1 MTDDL
6 APLDPALLRVIQAL
20 ARMDA
25 ARDFESARRDHE
37 REGQGSSRRHKAT
50 FTAAEIRRA
59 VSAVEAAGKTVG
71 AVDFPPS
78 GGFRIVIGE
87 PAPGQKPNEWDDAL
101 HETPDQALER
111 WRRNK
116 AKKAEIASSADTAL
130 ERVRARTQAK
140 LAKRSRSKSADPT
153 TRG

>member
-1 MTDDL
+1 MTDDF

-20 ARMDA
+20 ARADA
-25 ARDFESARRDHE
+25 ARDFEAARRDHQPE
-37 REGQGSSRRHKAT
+37 AAPKRHRTT

-59 VSAVEAAGKTVG
+59 VSAVESAGKTVG

-87 PAPGQKPNEWDDAL
+87 PAPGEQPNEWDDVL

-111 WRRNK
+111 WRQQQ
-116 AKKAEIASSADTAL
+116 AKKKLASSADPAGD
-130 ERVRARTQAK
+130 RARARPQVS
-140 LAKRSRSKSADPT
+140 LPP
-153 TRG
+153 RGRHR